1 MSNFFD
7 SEIVRENILELEE
20 LQEELNFDLKNIHR
34 YDLQEKREHIERL
47 KIFLEKQKIFF
58 FRMTLSND
66 PHVSQIK
73 SNIIKAAHMF
83 GYSEIDSMEKF
94 FNKLDKTIE
103 KLEQSLDR

>member
-1 MSNFFD
+1 
-7 SEIVRENILELEE
+7 
-20 LQEELNFDLKNIHR
+20 
-34 YDLQEKREHIERL
+34 
-47 KIFLEKQKIFF
+47 
-58 FRMTLSND
+58 MTLSDD

-103 KLEQSLDR
+103 RLEQSLDRWWVFPYNKSVVIQRILIYPN